1 MPEITLPFDV
11 PYETDPIT
19 DVATPDLSSINKSL
33 QPGDIAYYMKSLPG
47 GLGEYETHESG
58 QEIVKIGKIK
68 SAEFVGGNT
77 NLFIVTCLT
86 NLALQEYPS
95 NGSAVYSMGTCIEN
109 CDDRGDFIFFVK
121 DRSVEEASLV
131 GYYGEFKF
139 VNNSKQEAEMF
150 AASCE
155 VSESSK

>member
-11 PYETDPIT
+11 PFQTDPVT
-19 DVATPDLSSINKSL
+19 DVVTPDLSSINESL

-47 GLGEYETHESG
+47 GVGEYETHESG

-68 SAEFVGGNT
+68 SAEFDAGDT
-77 NLFIVTCLT
+77 NLFIVTCIT
-86 NLALQEYPS
+86 DLALEEYPS
-95 NGSAVYSMGTCIEN
+95 NGSAVYSMGACIEN

-121 DRSVEEASLV
+121 DRSVEESSLV

-139 VNNSKQEAEMF
+139 VNNSKQKAEMY